1 MKWLKKFKAARKLRH
16 HDIEATLRRIRKER
30 EYAQPGTEE
39 FKRLQEDYERELKNR
54 KLVKEMRYLG
64 WSPDKIILVV
74 GMLLVAGLGV
84 MLDLDSPKA
93 LKIAQFALNL
103 VKKA

>member
-39 FKRLQEDYERELKNR
+39 FKRLQEDYERELKNK
-54 KLVKEMRYLG
+54 KLAKELIFMG
-64 WSPDKIILVV
+64 WSPDKIILVL
-74 GMLLVAGLGV
+74 GMILVAGMGV
-84 MLDLDSPKA
+84 LLDYDSPRV
-93 LKIAQFALNL
+93 LKIAQFALSL